1 MAFVWT
7 SHWLPILANYS
18 QWLSGFALVG
28 GLAGIYHHVECHQEG
43 CHRLGR
49 FRHGHLKLCHVH
61 HPSVPSDGKVNDA
74 NIKSETARKVRLGT

>member
-1 MAFVWT
+1 MWT

-18 QWLSGFALVG
+18 QWLSGFAIFG
-28 GLAGIYHHVECHQEG
+28 GLVTLYHHIECNQDG

-61 HPSVPSDGKVNDA
+61 HPLVPDDGRVTREHVDRV
-74 NIKSETARKVRLGT
+74 S